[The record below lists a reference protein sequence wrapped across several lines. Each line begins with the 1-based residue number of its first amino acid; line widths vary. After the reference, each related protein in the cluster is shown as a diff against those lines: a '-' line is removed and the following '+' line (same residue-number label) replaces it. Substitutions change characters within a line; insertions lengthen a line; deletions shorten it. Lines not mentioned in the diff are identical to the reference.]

1 MAKKNKKDH
10 NLDKRE
16 DVWYFVAM
24 VNGKR
29 IKKALSRSITEA
41 RRLRDK
47 YLKEISVYGGIQRDE
62 PVKETKLFGEVAQQW
77 VKIMLQK
84 VKSSTLKD
92 YRGAMNYYILPR
104 FGNVPIKDIDF
115 LDVEEFRSEMK
126 CSSKRKNNV
135 LVSMRSL
142 MKFALR
148 AGLIDK
154 NPMSLIEN
162 LTVSKPEIHP
172 MSIEEVHRFLDVVK
186 PPYKNFFIVAF
197 YTGMRFGEMAGLK
210 WKNVDFRLGVIK
222 VRETRV
228 RGKEGRPKTKGS
240 IRDIKMVKP
249 VVEALRDQ
257 RKATMGK
264 SDYVFLNF
272 YGRPLLPNSVSFHIW
287 KPALKKA
294 GLKPR
299 SLYQTRHTFATLML
313 DAGELPGWVQK
324 MMGHASMKMIL
335 ERYYSYIKNYQRDDG
350 SAFMDNVYNPS
361 VKEADGTPDEDEKS
375 ENFTPNLHQNEKR
388 KLEQSP
394 ISCNHRV
401 NKI

>member
-1 MAKKNKKDH
+1 MAKNKNH
-10 NLDKRE
+10 HLEKRG
-16 DVWYFVAM
+16 DVWHLITM
-24 VNGKR
+24 VRGKR
-29 IKKALSRSITEA
+29 IKKALSGSITDA

-47 YLKEISVYGGIQRDE
+47 YLKEISILGDIQKNE
-62 PVKETKLFGEVAQQW
+62 PIKESKLFGEVAQQW
-77 VKIMLQK
+77 AKIMSQK

-104 FGNVPIKDIDF
+104 FGNVPINNIDF
-115 LDVEEFRSEMK
+115 LDVEEFRSTMK
-126 CSSKRKNNV
+126 CSNKRKNNV
-135 LVSMRSL
+135 LVPMRSL
-142 MKFALR
+142 MKFALK

-154 NPMSLIEN
+154 NPMDLIEN
-162 LTVSKPEIHP
+162 LSVSKPEIYP
-172 MSIEEVHRFLDVVK
+172 MSIEKVHRFLDVVN
-186 PPYKNFFIVAF
+186 PQYKNFFIVAF
-197 YTGMRFGEMAGLK
+197 YSGMRFGEMAALK
-210 WKNVDFRLGVIK
+210 WKNIDFKLGVIK

-228 RGKEGRPKTKGS
+228 RGEEGRPKTAGS
-240 IRDIKMVKP
+240 IRDIKMLP
-249 VVEALRDQ
+249 PTVEAFRDQ
-257 RKATMGK
+257 RKTTMGK

-324 MMGHASMKMIL
+324 MMGHESLKMIL

-361 VKEADGTPDEDEKS
+361 LKETDKTSDEDEKS
-375 ENFTPNLHQNEKR
+375 ENFTPNLHQDEKR
-388 KLEQSP
+388 KLAQFP
-394 ISCNHRV
+394 ISCNH
-401 NKI
+401 

>member
-1 MAKKNKKDH
+1 MAKKKKNKKDH
-10 NLDKRE
+10 HLKKRN
-16 DVWYFVAM
+16 DVWYFEVM
-24 VNGKR
+24 VRGKR
-29 IKKALSRSITEA
+29 IKKALSMSITEA
-41 RRLRDK
+41 RRLRDDYINGINLYGSIK
-47 YLKEISVYGGIQRDE
+47 KEE

-77 VKIMLQK
+77 AKIMSQK

-92 YRGAMNYYILPR
+92 YRGAMNYYILRR

-115 LDVEEFRSEMK
+115 LDIEELISEMK
-126 CSSKRKNNV
+126 CSNKRKNNV
-135 LVSMRSL
+135 LVPMRSL

-154 NPMSLIEN
+154 NPMDMVEN
-162 LTVSKPEIHP
+162 LSVSKPEIYP
-172 MSIEEVHRFLDVVK
+172 LSIDEVHRVLDVVK
-186 PPYKNFFIVAF
+186 PEYKNFFIVAF
-197 YTGMRFGEMAGLK
+197 YAGMRFGEMAGLK

-228 RGKEGRPKTKGS
+228 RGEEGPPKTPGS
-240 IRDIKMVKP
+240 IRDIKMLPP

-264 SDYVFLNF
+264 SDYVFLSF
-272 YGRPLLPNSVSFHIW
+272 YGRPLLPNSVNYRIW
-287 KPALKKA
+287 KSALKKA
-294 GLKPR
+294 ELKPR

-324 MMGHASMKMIL
+324 MVGHESLKMIL

-361 VKEADGTPDEDEKS
+361 VKQDDEMPDEDEKS

-388 KLEQSP
+388 EL
-394 ISCNHRV
+394 V
-401 NKI
+401 